1 MAITDVGPVALRG
14 APVLAARGLTHL
26 GPFAPSHVKAKTSLE
41 KHSELDDVSF
51 VDTYIAQF
59 VQGGAPHP
67 VYQGTLG
74 ALVALRRGRQKE
86 AISALERAAI
96 RIADVSRLKYSY
108 HCSLFPTPIRV
119 TVQKSLSG

>member
-1 MAITDVGPVALRG
+1 MAITDVAQNIIWATTSGSFNGTVS
-14 APVLAARGLTHL
+14 V

-67 VYQGTLG
+67 VYQGTLDEKNVTYITFG
-74 ALVALRRGRQKE
+74 
-86 AISALERAAI
+86 ISAAKV
-96 RIADVSRLKYSY
+96 DVRGTWEV
-108 HCSLFPTPIRV
+108 FFV
-119 TVQKSLSG
+119 T